1 MINLFDYILEFIGNS
16 KLYYTFYLLLIP
28 IVPIFRNFIIPEL
41 LGIFYADIKN
51 KSKAVNIL
59 YLILLSYFT
68 LYTSELTINFMA
80 WRAMVILYEFIILNI
95 YDYIYDNTYCNYDN
109 LNISEIILKIAKMSK
124 VCDDLL
130 RIFTE
135 EFCYIFFA
143 ILIGLFYFY
152 FKLGSK
158 YLIVFSIFV
167 SIIFCIQIFNVN
179 YIGTLNV
186 EKEKRA
192 SHVYG
197 EFSDSLYNISTVQSF
212 QNKSNEIGII
222 RSALHHYNEMYRD
235 TLMKSL
241 AIDTVS
247 SYTNLTMTAVLGYM
261 LWSDYN
267 KNIINTKILFQTSQI
282 VVLMAFICDFINVT
296 GRNVTN
302 KLGEIR
308 DINTFMNN
316 EIPYDNECKKGDK
329 SFSNGDII
337 YKNIF
342 HKYKT
347 TGKFALENVSV
358 HIKKGEKVA
367 LVGQSGSGKS
377 TMVKLLLKH
386 QCLLRGSITINK
398 VNVSD
403 MSAKELAT
411 NIFYIPQYPKLFNR
425 SLYKNIIYGVKNPP
439 KKEEIL
445 TILDNMKLE
454 PIAKVFKD
462 KMDVDVG
469 RDGSALSGGQKQ
481 IVWLLRSLY
490 RMKPI
495 VMLDEPTAS
504 LDKESKVIVI
514 DAIKKI
520 TVGKTVIMVTHDS
533 VDSSFRQ
540 INFKSGKIQQSF
552 WN

>member
-109 LNISEIILKIAKMSK
+109 LNISEIILKIAKMST

-462 KMDVDVG
+462 KMDIDVG

>member
-1 MINLFDYILEFIGNS
+1 
-16 KLYYTFYLLLIP
+16 
-28 IVPIFRNFIIPEL
+28 
-41 LGIFYADIKN
+41 
-51 KSKAVNIL
+51 
-59 YLILLSYFT
+59 
-68 LYTSELTINFMA
+68 
-80 WRAMVILYEFIILNI
+80 
-95 YDYIYDNTYCNYDN
+95 
-109 LNISEIILKIAKMSK
+109 
-124 VCDDLL
+124 
-130 RIFTE
+130 
-135 EFCYIFFA
+135 
-143 ILIGLFYFY
+143 
-152 FKLGSK
+152 
-158 YLIVFSIFV
+158 
-167 SIIFCIQIFNVN
+167 
-179 YIGTLNV
+179 V

-462 KMDVDVG
+462 KMDIDVG

-540 INFKSGKIQQSF
+540 INFKSGKIQQSY

>member
-28 IVPIFRNFIIPEL
+28 IVPIMRNFVIPEL
-41 LGIFYADIKN
+41 LGNFYADIKN
-51 KSKAVNIL
+51 KAKAVSLL
-59 YLILLSYFT
+59 YLILFSYFT
-68 LYTSELTINFMA
+68 MYTSALTVNFMA
-80 WRAMVILYEFIILNI
+80 WRAMVILYEFIILKI

-109 LNISEIILKIAKMSK
+109 LNISEIILKIAKMS
-124 VCDDLL
+124 VICNDLL
-130 RIFTE
+130 RIVTE

-143 ILIGLFYFY
+143 IIIGMFYFY

-158 YLIVFSIFV
+158 YLMVFSIFV
-167 SIIFCIQIFNVN
+167 AIIFCIQIFNVN
-179 YIGTLNV
+179 YIGQLNV
-186 EKEKRA
+186 EKEKRG

-212 QNKSNEIGII
+212 QNKATEIGII
-222 RSALHHYNEMYRD
+222 RKALHQYNEMYHD

-241 AIDTVS
+241 GIDTIS

-261 LWSDYN
+261 LWTDYN
-267 KNIINTKILFQTSQI
+267 NNKINTKVLFQTSQI

-316 EIPYDNECKKGDK
+316 EIPYDLECKNGDK
-329 SFSNGDII
+329 SFSNGDIAF
-337 YKNIF
+337 KSIF
-342 HKYKT
+342 HKYKS
-347 TGKFALENVSV
+347 TGKFALEDVSV
-358 HIKKGEKVA
+358 NIKKGEKVA
-367 LVGQSGSGKS
+367 FVGQSGSGKS

-403 MSAKELAT
+403 LSAKELAT

-425 SLYKNIIYGVKNPP
+425 TLYENIIYGVKNPP

-445 TILDNMKLE
+445 SILDSMKLE

-462 KMDVDVG
+462 KMDVEVG

-495 VMLDEPTAS
+495 VVLDEPTAS

-520 TVGKTVIMVTHDS
+520 TVGKTVIMITHDG

-540 INFKSGKIQQSF
+540 INFKNGKIHQSY